1 MSASSVHESAARRE
15 SRLELAVAALVCAA
29 LSSGWIA
36 TLPAAASYGWDE
48 SMHAALPAA
57 RMQVAVAEG
66 RVGEAFDAL
75 LSCAQY
81 PFAYPVLLA
90 LAWGVFGVSEAAARA
105 LGIATFG
112 ATLLGAF
119 VLVRGLVAQ
128 VSTSARA
135 GSTRDPST
143 SSGTRAEARASSVAS
158 ACEALSR
165 SDDTAEP
172 ARERSTQ
179 HGGDRSRR
187 APSRV
192 APWLAIALLA
202 LSPLSI
208 AYAGTLFL
216 ETASACAAVW
226 ALVAWIRAWTAP
238 SRARALVAGAA
249 ITIALFTKWNYGFL
263 LAAALA
269 VDVVLRVAARGERA
283 QRVRTAAWI
292 ALVPTLALAW
302 WLLLP
307 LPGGSAVARAHREA
321 LAGFLGGNLGLA
333 ATPFA
338 ERVFHATCTLVASPR
353 LAVVVLVGL
362 IASAWLARAAAVRTL
377 VLVLLALWI
386 PLGTHP
392 FFLDRFLVP
401 AFAVLVPLAALGLAR
416 LLPRGSFVATATASI
431 LLLLASVPFG
441 APLVSFDTAQVL
453 GVTLPTPARAEVR
466 DYQLGEIARRQSLFA
481 GRSLPTAGLDRA
493 ESAPLL
499 RAIVDEVR
507 AGESW
512 GWIGISSDVSPA
524 VVHLELLHASGDRGR
539 FLRDAPL
546 EVDVGY
552 FADVPSESD
561 ARLAALAA
569 RSDVVFFTEPV
580 DLRER
585 GARAHARGSVERLL
599 AQGWIARPIARTEIA
614 RPMREP
620 LVVTLFA
627 CRKG

>member
-29 LSSGWIA
+29 LSAGWIA
-36 TLPAAASYGWDE
+36 TLPADASYGWDE

-90 LAWGVFGVSEAAARA
+90 LAWSVFGVTEAAARA

-119 VLVRGLVAQ
+119 VLVRGLVAR
-128 VSTSARA
+128 VSLASADPRA
-135 GSTRDPST
+135 GASTPPIS
-143 SSGTRAEARASSVAS
+143 
-158 ACEALSR
+158 L
-165 SDDTAEP
+165 
-172 ARERSTQ
+172 AREGASLAM
-179 HGGDRSRR
+179 DR
-187 APSRV
+187 APSSELRPRALRI

-249 ITIALFTKWNYGFL
+249 LAIALFTKWNYGFL

-269 VDVVLRVAARGERA
+269 VDVALRVATRGERA

-321 LAGFLGGNLGLA
+321 LAGFLGGNLDLA

-362 IASAWLARAAAVRTL
+362 LASAWFARAAAVRTL
-377 VLVLLALWI
+377 FLVLLALWI

-401 AFAVLVPLAALGLAR
+401 AYVVLVPLAALGLAR

-431 LLLLASVPFG
+431 LLVLASVPFG
-441 APLVSFDTAQVL
+441 APLVSFDTAHVV

-481 GRSLPTAGLDRA
+481 ARSLPTAGLDRA

-507 AGESW
+507 AGETW

-524 VVHLELLHASGDRGR
+524 VVHLELLRASGDRGR

-552 FADVPSESD
+552 FAEAPGERD
-561 ARLAALAA
+561 ARLAALAE
-569 RSDVVFFTEPV
+569 RSDVVFFTEPI

-585 GARAHARGSVERLL
+585 GARAYARGSVDRLL

-614 RPMREP
+614 RPLREP
-620 LVVTLFA
+620 LAVTLFA
-627 CRKG
+627 CRKE